1 MEEAIDDMIDYKNNA
16 SSEGNVM
23 VGEEPGSAKR
33 QKTGEGLAKLAHVVT
48 EEEKDPFPLLQ
59 QVGLTPEQLAAIQT
73 SMAFPSRGGNDIESQ
88 GHLQE
93 GLGQDEGI
101 DPSLQISIQPQMDAL
116 QNLSPDEL
124 QAILTGQMYITTAPP
139 PGPEDVSSS
148 EKKWWD
154 EKDEEELFKL
164 IQNEEYRISTIGSAK
179 LDWRKLEEHFGRSQN
194 ALRKKHWLIVKGFHG
209 PYSVY
214 NQNAVQGSA
223 GAKLEGRKRWTE
235 DETKELLRLV
245 KDKAYQAECGIVSEP
260 GQVDWKKLGEKF
272 NCDPVV
278 SRRKYKNLLKKS
290 TMEASEEG
298 NDNSHNNSKG
308 KRKHHRKK
316 VAYKWMI
323 VSAMDTFTNKQGTA
337 PDIFDVIEANGD
349 FRSQLD
355 YSIAPDT
362 KHVPRWKIQV
372 RKVLSSDKLFVNT
385 GKKNKHETVWKF
397 DPVTLETVRSQSKQ
411 RMGDM
416 SHNHHDSAHINL
428 GVFGNGAFEGT
439 KDGAPNNETADAA
452 EDKEKH
458 KKTDIKSTEEGI

>member
-1 MEEAIDDMIDYKNNA
+1 MEQESIGDIKNKA
-16 SSEGNVM
+16 SSEREM
-23 VGEEPGSAKR
+23 MMEEGVEPESSKR
-33 QKTGEGLAKLAHVVT
+33 QKTGEGLAKLAHVVS
-48 EEEKDPFPLLQ
+48 EEERDAREKDPYPLLQ
-59 QVGLTPEQLAAIQT
+59 QGGLTPEQLAAIQT
-73 SMAFPSRGGNDIESQ
+73 SMAFPGRGGVDTETQ

-93 GLGQDEGI
+93 GLGQDDGI
-101 DPSLQISIQPQMDAL
+101 DPSLQMSIQPQMDAL

-164 IQNEEYRISTIGSAK
+164 IHNEEYRFSTTGSVK

-194 ALRKKHWLIVKGFHG
+194 ALRKKHWLMAKGFHG

-214 NQNAVQGSA
+214 NKNTVQGSA

-235 DETKELLRLV
+235 DETNELLRLV
-245 KDKAYQAECGIVSEP
+245 KDKAYQAECGIVSEL

-272 NCDPVV
+272 HCDPVV
-278 SRRKYKNLLKKS
+278 SRRKYKSILKKIQVDG
-290 TMEASEEG
+290 SEEG
-298 NDNSHNNSKG
+298 TNNNRA

-323 VSAMDTFTNKQGTA
+323 VAVMDTFPDKQGVA
-337 PDIFDVIEANGD
+337 PDIFDAIEANEE

-372 RKVLSSDKLFVNT
+372 RKVLSSEQLFVNT
-385 GKKNKHETVWKF
+385 GRKVKHETVWKI
-397 DPVTLETVRSQSKQ
+397 DPVKLEAVRMQSKQ
-411 RMGDM
+411 RMGDL
-416 SHNHHDSAHINL
+416 SHSQNDSARKMYENINL
-428 GVFGNGAFEGT
+428 GVFASEPFEGT
-439 KDGAPNNETADAA
+439 KDGNSNEDTN
-452 EDKEKH
+452 KH
-458 KKTDIKSTEEGI
+458 DLNKSTE